1 MTARA
6 RSTLILVVLLLLG
19 AAPARIAAAQQ
30 TERVA
35 HGLRELADA
44 WQQGGEPALR
54 AAAARHRLQL
64 RESPA
69 GPLVPVILE
78 PLPGRRGSDIDPARI
93 RALGARVDAVSE
105 SFVRVLAPPGVLLR
119 LGELPDVRI
128 VRMPLVP
135 TAVNSGFGTVV
146 SEAVSLTGAG
156 SLQSVGVT
164 GAGIKVAVVD
174 GGFTGLSA
182 AKTAGEIPAG
192 AVGQDF
198 TGTGL
203 ETGGSHGV
211 AVSEE
216 LVDMAPGVQLYLVKI
231 GDEVDL
237 QNAAAYLRTQGVRIA
252 NHSLAW
258 VLGSYYDDTGPVNDI
273 INASHDQDGVFWS
286 VAAGNA
292 ARRHWRGP
300 WVDADGDNALDFAPG
315 SNDLGL
321 TLSNGTISLFLN
333 WNDYPS
339 SNTDL
344 DLYVIDKNGAVAA
357 SSTAPQTGTQPPT
370 ESVTFQYNSSL
381 APYHAQVVHF
391 SGPLVGLNVTLFS
404 FDNDLSVRVPAAS
417 VMDPADAHGAFA
429 VGAIAQSQY
438 LLAAPALE
446 SYSSQGPTTDGRMK
460 PDVTAPDGTSTYTY
474 GMLASYGT
482 SFSAPVIAGAAA
494 LILQQ
499 YPTLDANQ
507 LAAFV
512 THDVVDV
519 GAPGTDPLFGAG
531 RFSFPQSSGGCGLGF
546 ELVLF
551 LPPLQ
556 WLHGRR
562 RRRLAR

>member
-237 QNAAAYLRTQGVRIA
+237 QNAAAYLRMQGVRIA